1 MPLKFFKKNF
11 ALFLILL
18 LATFLRFYRLSELMV
33 FGGDVARDFLTARDI
48 TLKGQIPLVGCP
60 SSVPWLH
67 QGAFFIYL
75 LGFVLW
81 LGRYNPLAGGYFV
94 GIFGV
99 LGVLGVYLLGK
110 KFFSEKAGLW
120 AAFFYATSPLIVLFD
135 RYPYHQSLISLFTII
150 FMFSLWKM
158 MKNVKLVVLSFFL
171 FGILM
176 QLELSNL
183 VLLPILLIWLYQYR
197 KQINFKLLFFSF
209 VAFLFT
215 WLPKIIYDFQNG
227 WTQTVGFIVWV
238 IHKLPPVSNL
248 IGEKGPGISFYEK
261 LKIIF
266 SALSRIIFWPSVEVS
281 IGIFVLGCFFLLK
294 GYLGEFREKKGS
306 LKEKSISLL
315 LLWIFIPFLGFLV
328 HGAPSESYV
337 PVLFGAIALLLGVVT
352 ESFLS
357 WRFGKLALFSLI
369 ILSIFNFY
377 FLLKNNFF
385 VLTGKDTLASQKY
398 NLGQSF
404 YLNQEIAE
412 FIVKDSGGKK
422 FNLIPLGS
430 FAHFSSSIMTLN
442 YLCWYKGNEPSQE
455 REKLQY
461 FVYSKIAKT
470 LSKVEEM
477 KRCSEHAEGVHKA
490 DQNTTDV
497 SPCVFYN
504 KSENLKVTKADLVKE
519 FPNFYIAR
527 KIRQ

>member
-337 PVLFGAIALLLGVVT
+337 PVLFGAIALLLGVGI
-352 ESFLS
+352 SFARRHIGRLGALS
-357 WRFGKLALFSLI
+357 VIVLGV
-369 ILSIFNFY
+369 FNTFWVVKHNY
-377 FLLKNNFF
+377 FLLTGTVTDTKESYNF
-385 VLTGKDTLASQKY
+385 GQSYTLNMQIADFIIQDAQKQKY
-398 NLGQSF
+398 
-404 YLNQEIAE
+404 
-412 FIVKDSGGKK
+412 
-422 FNLIPLGS
+422 NLIPLGD
-430 FAHFSSSIMTLN
+430 FARFDSSDDNLF
-442 YLCWYKGNEPSQE
+442 YLTWYLGNEPSGKQE
-455 REKLQY
+455 KMQF
-461 FVYSKIAKT
+461 FVYNQEEGITVKKAGEIKKFPYFTIAK
-470 LSKVEEM
+470 
-477 KRCSEHAEGVHKA
+477 A
-490 DQNTTDV
+490 
-497 SPCVFYN
+497 
-504 KSENLKVTKADLVKE
+504 VK
-519 FPNFYIAR
+519 
-527 KIRQ
+527 